1 MSKILPFET
10 PSQMRA
16 RIAELT
22 IELEQH
28 RLKSGG
34 GDGTSGGMSDDWKES
49 VDRQLGQLHG
59 DVRALLNRGVV
70 AVVALAA
77 MIGGLYVRTDE
88 KFEKVS
94 DRLAAVEAKMERI
107 DEKIDTLLARTQN
120 SDQQPRR

>member
-1 MSKILPFET
+1 M
-10 PSQMRA
+10 
-16 RIAELT
+16 
-22 IELEQH
+22 QH
-28 RLKSGG
+28 RLKIGG

-77 MIGGLYVRTDE
+77 MIGGLYLRTDE

-94 DRLAAVEAKMERI
+94 DRLAAIEAKIERI
-107 DEKIDTLLARTQN
+107 DGKIDLLLDRAK
-120 SDQQPRR
+120 SGEGVPGSKP